1 MDTPNVLIRSV
12 HGALRYLSD
21 HIGGTPDAEYP
32 ENYRSYAVISIQD
45 SSEQYGF
52 CFTESQYCQG
62 VLTLCFDD
70 IVSPQD
76 GLRLMTERQ
85 ARQIIRFLD
94 AHRDVHDMLIHC
106 RAGISRS
113 AAVGRFAREFY
124 GQPALSLDAYA
135 PNDHVY
141 RLLRETWEFVQMR
154 GLQ

>member
-1 MDTPNVLIRSV
+1 MHTPNVLIRSV

-70 IVSPQD
+70 IESPQD
-76 GLRLMTERQ
+76 GLLLMTERQ

-113 AAVGRFAREFY
+113 AAVGRFTREFY
-124 GQPALSLDAYA
+124 GQPALSSDAYA
-135 PNDHVY
+135 PNAYVY
-141 RLLRETWEFVQMR
+141 RLLCETYGKEKT
-154 GLQ
+154 